1 MAAIALGMPGAAGSV
16 DVGRRFFPVACTF
29 FLPHSL
35 LCVSRP
41 HMSRASVHRGIK
53 RFATRMARWSDMYLN
68 YFRVHMMYFIV
79 MIMFWSAIMYASNP
93 KDHYI
98 PYICL
103 LYTSPSPRD

>member
-1 MAAIALGMPGAAGSV
+1 
-16 DVGRRFFPVACTF
+16 
-29 FLPHSL
+29 
-35 LCVSRP
+35 
-41 HMSRASVHRGIK
+41 MSRASVQRGLK

-98 PYICL
+98 PYIDCL
-103 LYTSPSPRD
+103 FMCASAMTVTGLVSVPASDLTLWQQIISVSYTHLTLPTICSV